1 MKISNS
7 IRYFILKS
15 LKSSENAFSA
25 TFRKS
30 KWVEVWLILKF
41 AIQNTENFTFCNR
54 KFLRLFSFLI
64 SHSIYLTLQ
73 TSGSRN
79 RVTGF
84 ICAALFTEQNTTQ
97 FSMASFPTIQVTEG
111 EWTSPKQWK
120 VLGVKIPHFFS
131 KDPAKLAD
139 YIAKF
144 ETRPEDVFVVTY
156 PKSGWFLF
164 WCHYFVNQ

>member
-1 MKISNS
+1 M
-7 IRYFILKS
+7 
-15 LKSSENAFSA
+15 
-25 TFRKS
+25 
-30 KWVEVWLILKF
+30 
-41 AIQNTENFTFCNR
+41 
-54 KFLRLFSFLI
+54 
-64 SHSIYLTLQ
+64 
-73 TSGSRN
+73 
-79 RVTGF
+79 TGL

-131 KDPAKLAD
+131 KDPARLAD

-156 PKSGWFLF
+156 PKSGLFLF
-164 WCHYFVNQ
+164 